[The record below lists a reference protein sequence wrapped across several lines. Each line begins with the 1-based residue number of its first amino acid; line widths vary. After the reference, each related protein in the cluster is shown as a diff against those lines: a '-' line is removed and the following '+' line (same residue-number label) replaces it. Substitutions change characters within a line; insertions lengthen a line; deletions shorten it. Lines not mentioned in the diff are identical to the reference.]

1 MIVII
6 KLTEFSLLADNEL
19 NKIQILGVIFLKYL
33 LFDKEI
39 SIVFNEVYFKLY
51 RMKKILKISLF

>member
-51 RMKKILKISLF
+51 RMKKNFKN